1 MRSLTDAVVDRR
13 SSTDGA
19 LFRLDACPC
28 GAYLYSLGV
37 TLIQP
42 FMGLLPDILE
52 NRNSKIIGANDVF
65 GITLLEELH
74 GLHAYSYMF
83 LLFFIICFLCLRL
96 VCVCLFVKKKNRA
109 IVDFS

>member
-28 GAYLYSLGV
+28 GAYFYSLGV

-42 FMGLLPDILE
+42 YMGLLPDILE
-52 NRNSKIIGANDVF
+52 NRNSKIIGANVF
-65 GITLLEELH
+65 GITLLEELY
-74 GLHAYSYMF
+74 GLHAYSYMCM
-83 LLFFIICFLCLRL
+83 LFFFYIFLVFAFSL
-96 VCVCLFVKKKNRA
+96 CVFVWKNKNKS
-109 IVDFS
+109 IVDLS

>member
-28 GAYLYSLGV
+28 GSYFYSLGV

-52 NRNSKIIGANDVF
+52 NRNSKIIGANVF

-74 GLHAYSYMF
+74 GLHAYNYMC
-83 LLFFIICFLCLRL
+83 LLFFVICFLCLRL
-96 VCVCLFVKKKNRA
+96 GCVCLFGKTKTTQ
-109 IVDFS
+109 S

>member
-28 GAYLYSLGV
+28 GAYFYSLGV

-42 FMGLLPDILE
+42 YMGLLPDILE
-52 NRNSKIIGANDVF
+52 NRTAKIIGANLF
-65 GITLLEELH
+65 GIPLLEKLH
-74 GLHAYSYMF
+74 GLHAYSHIF
-83 LLFFIICFLCLRL
+83 LLFLLYVACYCL
-96 VCVCLFVKKKNRA
+96 
-109 IVDFS
+109 

>member
-28 GAYLYSLGV
+28 GSYFYSLGV

-52 NRNSKIIGANDVF
+52 NRNSKIIGANVF
-65 GITLLEELH
+65 GIILLQELYD
-74 GLHAYSYMF
+74 LRAYSYMC
-83 LLFFIICFLCLRL
+83 LLCFLYFSC
-96 VCVCLFVKKKNRA
+96 VCV
-109 IVDFS
+109 